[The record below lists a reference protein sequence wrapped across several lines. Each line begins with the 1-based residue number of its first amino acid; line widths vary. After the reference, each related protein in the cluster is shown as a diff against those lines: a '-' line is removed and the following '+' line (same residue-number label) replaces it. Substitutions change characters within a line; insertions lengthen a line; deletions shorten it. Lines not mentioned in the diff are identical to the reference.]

1 MNNPVF
7 SSADILLPKSD
18 FETFAVIACDQ
29 YTSQPAYWQQVEGKV
44 GNAPSAL
51 HITLP
56 EIYLDQRQQRVEQIN
71 KTMETYIQSGV
82 LREYKDAMIL
92 VHRKTESGVRKGIV
106 GKIDLS
112 AYDYHK
118 GSRSFIRATEETVL
132 ERIPPRVEIRRE
144 APLELPHV
152 LLLMDDPD
160 NTVMEKA
167 EAALADAKKAYDF
180 ELMQQGGHLTGWFLP
195 KQVQQQIQTALSQLA
210 TGEDPLLFVVGDGN
224 HSLATAKECAG
235 LSDSS
240 KAGYALVEIVNV
252 HDDAIAFEPIYR
264 VLFGVQ
270 PEAVLKEME
279 RDLGAGE
286 EPTHTVC
293 CVTAKGDRTLRLKA
307 TAKLPVGT
315 LQPWLDQYLAAHP
328 EVKIDYIH
336 GEDAV
341 RELCR
346 QKGTLGFLFQ
356 GMEKNQLFDAV
367 RQDGSLP
374 RKTFSMGHA
383 NEKRYYVEGRKLR

>member
-29 YTSQPAYWQQVEGKV
+29 YTSQPAYWQQVEEKV

-71 KTMETYIQSGV
+71 KTMEAYIQNGV
-82 LREYKDAMIL
+82 LAEYPDAMIL

-106 GKIDLS
+106 GKIDLA

-118 GSRSFIRATEETVL
+118 GSHSPIRATEETVL

-160 NTVMEKA
+160 NTVL
-167 EAALADAKKAYDF
+167 EAAETALATAPKAYDF

-235 LSDSS
+235 LSDSR

-252 HDDAIAFEPIYR
+252 HD
-264 VLFGVQ
+264 
-270 PEAVLKEME
+270 
-279 RDLGAGE
+279 
-286 EPTHTVC
+286 EPT
-293 CVTAKGDRTLRLKA
+293 
-307 TAKLPVGT
+307 
-315 LQPWLDQYLAAHP
+315 
-328 EVKIDYIH
+328 
-336 GEDAV
+336 
-341 RELCR
+341 
-346 QKGTLGFLFQ
+346 
-356 GMEKNQLFDAV
+356 
-367 RQDGSLP
+367 RQDGYEWEFP
-374 RKTFSMGHA
+374 R
-383 NEKRYYVEGRKLR
+383 L